1 MMLLKKKNY
10 YLKIGVSIYDPKELK
25 KIFNIFKPEIVQF
38 PINIFDQRMLEGNF
52 LNLLKRKKIIT
63 QARSIFLQGML
74 LNINKPQKYK
84 LNNKFNLKLKEF
96 SAWCYKRNIT
106 KLDACIDFINQLKNI
121 DLVTIGFENFRQ
133 IHEIFLSFHKKK
145 I

>member
-106 KLDACIDFINQLKNI
+106 KLDACIDLQIN
-121 DLVTIGFENFRQ
+121 
-133 IHEIFLSFHKKK
+133 
-145 I
+145 